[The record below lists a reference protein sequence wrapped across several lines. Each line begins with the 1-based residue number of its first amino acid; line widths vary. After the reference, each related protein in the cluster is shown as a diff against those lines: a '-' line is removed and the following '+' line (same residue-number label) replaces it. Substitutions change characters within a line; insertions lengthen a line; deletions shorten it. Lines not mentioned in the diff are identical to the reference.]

1 MLSLHVMEVSLAPL
15 PKLIAAYAPT
25 RISIIMVTIKVAAV
39 ADEIALL
46 RVKELYHEEQEN
58 PE

>member
-1 MLSLHVMEVSLAPL
+1 
-15 PKLIAAYAPT
+15 
-25 RISIIMVTIKVAAV
+25 MVTIKVAAV